1 MTALME
7 VIPTGS
13 YALLV
18 PRNVEEDIDADV
30 TSFWLDGDDLVLQ
43 LSSRTRSDG
52 QQVSAG
58 ERMRDRLDMHAY
70 SSVAIVP
77 LEILGC
83 PDAEAASAVDEDGTH
98 WLFVYAVWPALAV
111 FVTVTHPSRD
121 VAAPSWAID
130 AVRSIR
136 LS

>member
-30 TSFWLDGDDLVLQ
+30 TSFWLDGDDLLLQ

>member
-1 MTALME
+1 MRL
-7 VIPTGS
+7 VQPTGS
-13 YALLV
+13 YFMLV
-18 PRNVEEDIDADV
+18 PTNVEEDIDAEV

-43 LSSRTRSDG
+43 LSSRTRGDG
-52 QQVSAG
+52 QQVSAS
-58 ERMRDRLDMHAY
+58 ERLRDRLDMHAY

-77 LEILGC
+77 LEIPGC
-83 PDAEAASAVDEDGTH
+83 PGAEAVSAIGEDGTH
-98 WLFVYAVWPALAV
+98 WLLVYAVWPALAV

>member
-1 MTALME
+1 M
-7 VIPTGS
+7 
-13 YALLV
+13 LV
-18 PRNVEEDIDADV
+18 PANVEEGIDAGV

-43 LSSRTRSDG
+43 LSSRTRDDG

-58 ERMRDRLDMHAY
+58 ERMRDRLRMHAY
-70 SSVAIVP
+70 SKVEIVS
-77 LEILGC
+77 LQILGC
-83 PDAEAASAVDEDGTH
+83 PDAEAASAIGEDGTH
-98 WLFVYAVWPALAV
+98 WLFVYAVWPALVV